1 MKKQKILLLIP
12 LAIITGILLYTWTI
26 ILFTEIIATRRHY
39 IATILFPVLIFLFL
53 KKANI
58 ALPGIIFYLILGT
71 CNLLTLTIEVSTIY
85 YGVKIG
91 SVSIST
97 PPFQLLSF
105 SLLIFV
111 LIVNF
116 DILINMYLDYKV
128 TKAQRKA

>member
-1 MKKQKILLLIP
+1 MKKQKVLLLIP
-12 LAIITGILLYTWTI
+12 LAIIAGILLYTWTT
-26 ILFTEIIATRRHY
+26 ILFTGIVATWRHY
-39 IATILFPVLIFLFL
+39 MATIPLLVLIFRFF
-53 KKANI
+53 KKTNI

-71 CNLLTLTIEVSTIY
+71 CNLLTLTIEVSTIS

-116 DILINMYLDYKV
+116 DILINMYLDYKE

>member
-1 MKKQKILLLIP
+1 
-12 LAIITGILLYTWTI
+12 
-26 ILFTEIIATRRHY
+26 
-39 IATILFPVLIFLFL
+39 LFPVLIFLFL